1 MHRLCRQRRA
11 AAENRSEPRE
21 RRKQMQ
27 SVKPQSS
34 TPGGRELFQPIWKE
48 LREYLESR
56 RRLMNEE
63 IASYPTPIP
72 RCDAQFNHLYEQR
85 ARLLRDLDRLVA
97 LETNGVERLDY
108 RELIEGFLG
117 SPAYADDEAENAIR
131 SRLKAELS
139 RIDR

>member
-1 MHRLCRQRRA
+1 
-11 AAENRSEPRE
+11 
-21 RRKQMQ
+21 MQ
-27 SVKPQSS
+27 SVKPQPS
-34 TPGGRELFQPIWKE
+34 TPGGRELLQPVWKE
-48 LREYLESR
+48 LREYLEGR
-56 RRLMNEE
+56 KRLMNEE

-97 LETNGVERLDY
+97 LETNGIERLDY